1 MALCRIKTCEQ
12 LRGQAPGEFGKLPG
26 LDRIPEMRCLRKKM
40 EQLSTGDHAEK
51 WASHLSSYWMQ
62 QEPEAVGTLYIDGH
76 VRFYHGELTK
86 LPRRFVSRQQL
97 CLRGVTL
104 TEADIL
110 PDRENKQLIIRV
122 HNSSRAATNKYL
134 AQLFEHLNQAQIDYP
149 GTDLRLVYQ
158 LSWISD
164 G

>member
-1 MALCRIKTCEQ
+1 MIAYRAETAMVQ
-12 LRGQAPGEFGKLPG
+12 LITGPTVNTSQA
-26 LDRIPEMRCLRKKM
+26 
-40 EQLSTGDHAEK
+40 
-51 WASHLSSYWMQ
+51 
-62 QEPEAVGTLYIDGH
+62 
-76 VRFYHGELTK
+76 
-86 LPRRFVSRQQL
+86 RRLLQDLF
-97 CLRGVTL
+97 L

-122 HNSSRAATNKYL
+122 HNSSRAAADKYL

-158 LSWISD
+158 LGGISD